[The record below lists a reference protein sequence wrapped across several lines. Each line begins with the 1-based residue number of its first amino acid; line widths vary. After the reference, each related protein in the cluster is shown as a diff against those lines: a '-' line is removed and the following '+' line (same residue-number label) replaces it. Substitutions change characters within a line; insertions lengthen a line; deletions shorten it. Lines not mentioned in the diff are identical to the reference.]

1 MLRLSISSPERKSR
15 VLETGIPR
23 LDTVRTAEQRDYL
36 ARLEGFATVL
46 AVGPELL
53 SSALANAMSSEE
65 DPEVAAETM
74 TVALQI
80 SLKIGSRIA
89 EYGRSYEPDFLDY
102 ADDAELPSLC
112 QAFAD
117 GFSSALHLRQD
128 AWKDFAASP
137 HSGRLQWLLT
147 FKQAEPT
154 LADLKTELRYLG
166 EDLSWLQQ
174 YWTRHGQFK
183 QGRNAHC
190 ACGSGKKAKH
200 CCGTQ

>member
-1 MLRLSISSPERKSR
+1 MLRLEATSLQRASR
-15 VLETGIPR
+15 VLEPGIPR
-23 LDTVRTAEQRDYL
+23 IDTVRTAEQRDYL
-36 ARLEGFATVL
+36 ARLEGLATVL
-46 AVGPELL
+46 AVGPEVL
-53 SSALANAMSSEE
+53 SSALVSAMGSEE
-65 DPEVAAETM
+65 DPEAAAETM

-89 EYGRSYEPDFLDY
+89 QYGRSYEPDFLDY
-102 ADDAELPSLC
+102 ADDAELPGLC
-112 QAFAD
+112 TAFAD

-137 HSGRLQWLLT
+137 HSGRMQWLLT
-147 FKQAEPT
+147 FKGAEPS
-154 LADLKTELRYLG
+154 LADLKAELRYLG

-174 YWTRHGQFK
+174 YWTVHGRFK
-183 QGRNAHC
+183 QGRNASC